1 MKINEILK
9 EGFWSGLG
17 NLAHGAIAGASGAM
31 QNAPGSLHAGTRLAP
46 NSDKQKPMA
55 KLFKSPTAKPGE
67 EPGKDEEGADKVQ
80 TPSNNVG
87 DQPVPKGKRMYV
99 VPKANKQMYFKT
111 ADGRWWYVPNQN
123 FPDQGMVVASA
134 NTEILD
140 RLTKDTV
147 EYAKFVD
154 IAVAKKAGQGKGKKR
169 R

>member
-1 MKINEILK
+1 MKNAPDRL
-9 EGFWSGLG
+9 
-17 NLAHGAIAGASGAM
+17 GAS
-31 QNAPGSLHAGTRLAP
+31 TRLAADP
-46 NSDKQKPMA
+46 SKIKALPKTFTPKA
-55 KLFKSPTAKPGE
+55 KTDPD
-67 EPGKDEEGADKVQ
+67 KDEAGADKVQ

-99 VPKANKQMYFKT
+99 VSKANKQMYFKT

-123 FPDQGMVVASA
+123 FPDAALIVASA
-134 NTEILD
+134 NADSLD

-154 IAVAKKAGQGKGKKR
+154 IAVAKTAGQGKGKKR

>member
-17 NLAHGAIAGASGAM
+17 NLAHGAVLGATGAMKNAPDRLGAGTKLAADPNKIKALPKTFTPKSKADPDTDEAGANQA
-31 QNAPGSLHAGTRLAP
+31 
-46 NSDKQKPMA
+46 
-55 KLFKSPTAKPGE
+55 
-67 EPGKDEEGADKVQ
+67 Q

-87 DQPVPKGKRMYV
+87 DQPVPKGKRLYV
-99 VPKANKQMYFKT
+99 VAKLNKQMYFKT
-111 ADGRWWYVPNQN
+111 ADGRWWEVPNQN

-134 NTEILD
+134 NADNLD

-154 IAVAKKAGQGKGKKR
+154 IAVAKKAGKGKGKKPR
-169 R
+169 